1 MRRLHHF
8 LLERKAFFRCA
19 YTVYAIWRSTIGHD
33 VTHEERQ
40 HLKQLRAVARMRD
53 NGQFAMATLLRETE
67 RGLCA
72 PHEAGPGLM
81 VLHGIVPAKFLER
94 MKRGQCK
101 RCTELMTTSDLC
113 SALVAGFE
121 LGDVQLRLV
130 LPLLGSEMREA
141 LATLPPEESLRLYMV
156 AEEDGRQLNL
166 KVRMGPDSS
175 QALAAM
181 VEDDNED
188 SASTLGALLELSR
201 DVACWTLG
209 DPDGRQWPP
218 LSPDV
223 VVMTVLPPSLV
234 RATAE
239 LEALVHEMVH

>member
-1 MRRLHHF
+1 MNDDERH
-8 LLERKAFFRCA
+8 LE
-19 YTVYAIWRSTIGHD
+19 
-33 VTHEERQ
+33 
-40 HLKQLRAVARMRD
+40 QLRAVARMRD

-67 RGLCA
+67 QGLCA
-72 PHEAGPGLM
+72 PHEAGTGLM
-81 VLHGIVPAKFLER
+81 VLHGIVPARYLER
-94 MKRGQCK
+94 MKRGQWR

-130 LPLLGSEMREA
+130 LPLLGGELREA
-141 LATLPPEESLRLYMV
+141 LATLPPDEPLRLYMA
-156 AEEDGRQLNL
+156 AEEDERQLNL

-181 VEDDNED
+181 VEDDSED
-188 SASTLGALLELSR
+188 SALTLDALLELSR
-201 DVACWTLG
+201 DVACWRMG
-209 DPDGRQWPP
+209 DPEERQWPP

-239 LEALVHEMVH
+239 LKALVHEIVH

>member
-1 MRRLHHF
+1 MRP
-8 LLERKAFFRCA
+8 LLGVR
-19 YTVYAIWRSTIGHD
+19 GHD
-33 VTHEERQ
+33 LMNDDER
-40 HLKQLRAVARMRD
+40 HLEQLRAVARMRD
-53 NGQFAMATLLRETE
+53 NGQFAVATLLRETE
-67 RGLCA
+67 HGLCA
-72 PHEAGPGLM
+72 PHETGSGLM
-81 VLHGIVPAKFLER
+81 VLQGIVPAKYLER
-94 MKRGQCK
+94 MKRGQWR

-121 LGDVQLRLV
+121 LGNVQLRLV
-130 LPLLGSEMREA
+130 LPLLGRELREA
-141 LATLPPEESLRLYMV
+141 LASLPPDEPLRLYMV
-156 AEEDGRQLNL
+156 AEEDERQLNL

-188 SASTLGALLELSR
+188 SAFTLGALLELSR
-201 DVACWTLG
+201 DVAFWRMG
-209 DPDGRQWPP
+209 DPDGRQWPS

-239 LEALVHEMVH
+239 LKAIAEEMVH

>member
-1 MRRLHHF
+1 MRLP
-8 LLERKAFFRCA
+8 LGVK
-19 YTVYAIWRSTIGHD
+19 GHD
-33 VTHEERQ
+33 VMNEDEQ
-40 HLKQLRAVARMRD
+40 HLEQLRAVARMRD

-67 RGLCA
+67 HGLCA
-72 PHEAGPGLM
+72 PNEAGSGLI

-94 MKRGQCK
+94 MKRGRWR

-130 LPLLGSEMREA
+130 LPLLGRELREA
-141 LATLPPEESLRLYMV
+141 LATLPADEPLRLYMV
-156 AEEDGRQLNL
+156 AEEDGRQVNL
-166 KVRMGPDSS
+166 KVRMGPDSA

-188 SASTLGALLELSR
+188 SAFTLCALLELSR
-201 DVACWTLG
+201 DVACWKMG

-239 LEALVHEMVH
+239 LKALVHERVH

>member
-1 MRRLHHF
+1 MRLQ
-8 LLERKAFFRCA
+8 LGVK
-19 YTVYAIWRSTIGHD
+19 GHD
-33 VTHEERQ
+33 VMNEDEQ
-40 HLKQLRAVARMRD
+40 QLEQLRAVAHMRD
-53 NGQFAMATLLRETE
+53 NGQFAVATLLRETE
-67 RGLCA
+67 HGLSA

-81 VLHGIVPAKFLER
+81 VLHGIVPAKYLER
-94 MKRGQCK
+94 MKRGQWK

-130 LPLLGSEMREA
+130 LPLLGRELREA
-141 LATLPPEESLRLYMV
+141 LAGLPPDEPLRLYMV

-188 SASTLGALLELSR
+188 SAFTLGALLELSR
-201 DVACWTLG
+201 DVAGWRMG

-239 LEALVHEMVH
+239 LKALAQEIVH